1 MDQIADMLV
10 RIQNGIG
17 AQKEALDLPH
27 SSMKEAIAKIML
39 SEGYIG
45 NFEVMAKMN
54 KKYISLTLKYIGKK
68 KNIISGLKR
77 ASRPGR
83 RLYVGAEKIP
93 TIQSGFGTVILSTS
107 KGLMTGEEAGAK
119 KLGGELL
126 CYVW

>member
-54 KKYISLTLKYIGKK
+54 KKYIRLTLKYIGKK

-107 KGLMTGEEAGAK
+107 KGVMSGEAAK
-119 KLGGELL
+119 AQKLGGEVI

>member
-27 SSMKEAIAKIML
+27 SSIKEAIAKIL
-39 SEGYIG
+39 LAEGYIT
-45 NFEVMAKMN
+45 NYEVMAKMN
-54 KKYISLTLKYIGKK
+54 KKYIRLTLKYIGKK

-77 ASRPGR
+77 ASTPGR

-93 TIQSGFGTVILSTS
+93 TVQSGFGTVIMATS
-107 KGLMTGEEAGAK
+107 KGLMTGEAAGTQ
-119 KLGGELL
+119 KLGGEVL